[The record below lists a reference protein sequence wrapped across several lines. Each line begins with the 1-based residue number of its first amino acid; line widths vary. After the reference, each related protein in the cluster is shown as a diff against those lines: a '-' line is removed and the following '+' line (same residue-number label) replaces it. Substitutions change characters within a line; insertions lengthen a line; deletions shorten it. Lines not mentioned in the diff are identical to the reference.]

1 MTTFEIAQSLTKEEI
16 DGRLATVL
24 SRLEDITDYTFTH
37 RTKLVKPMLS
47 YDASAIALT
56 FVPDS
61 AKAEKVYTYHHVRRD
76 LYNICKSTGVA
87 INTRYVLPSAH
98 LTIGRLVTEED
109 HSSTV
114 GGKNALDTTKLR
126 AWVKVL
132 DDLNEW
138 LQKRYW
144 PEHGATPLS
153 EGQWV
158 VGQEKGLDCS
168 RGTLWYGDG
177 QRIWLGRGF

>member
-1 MTTFEIAQSLTKEEI
+1 MPPENLHMTTFEIAQSLTKEEI

-98 LTIGRLVTEED
+98 LTIGRLVTERIRYYEAP
-109 HSSTV
+109 SL
-114 GGKNALDTTKLR
+114 GQGPGRFERMAPEEILAR
-126 AWVKVL
+126 AWG
-132 DDLNEW
+132 NT
-138 LQKRYW
+138 
-144 PEHGATPLS
+144 A
-153 EGQWV
+153 
-158 VGQEKGLDCS
+158 
-168 RGTLWYGDG
+168 
-177 QRIWLGRGF
+177 